1 MGDARRTRTCTCGS
15 IEVMD
20 LRREV
25 LVLEDKLAMSRGRHR
40 QRVKGLRQILALRR
54 LRIENLEL
62 RLRESMRRSTCQKPS
77 VSLLDAGF

>member
-40 QRVKGLRQILALRR
+40 QRMKGVRRLLALRR

-62 RLRESMRRSTCQKPS
+62 RLRESRCTTQHKPS
-77 VSLLDAGF
+77 ISLLDAGF